1 MYFSLQNTDRNV
13 YHSIP
18 IHKIQSFISFNLM
31 YAKLDFL
38 LFTCYSKNWNYHIW
52 KGLPYC
58 NICKRTFSDRNKRD
72 HHIER
77 IHEKKRPFPCEIC
90 SKSFPTNF
98 ELNGHVSRMHSGKIK
113 FQCEKCEIDF
123 TDRETFQAHLDLL
136 HEGSMVT
143 VVECSQWCSWYP
155 LDFCILRV

>member
-1 MYFSLQNTDRNV
+1 MLVKELKLPYFL
-13 YHSIP
+13 
-18 IHKIQSFISFNLM
+18 
-31 YAKLDFL
+31 
-38 LFTCYSKNWNYHIW
+38 
-52 KGLPYC
+52 KGLPCC
-58 NICKRTFSDRNKRD
+58 NICKRTFSVRHKRD
-72 HHIER
+72 HHVER

-136 HEGSMVT
+136 HEGKRYI
-143 VVECSQWCSWYP
+143 CSSSG
-155 LDFCILRV
+155 IS